1 MTTTKRAIKLK
12 KTRTKKT
19 NNINNATNT
28 TSTNTLYQKQ
38 YLTGKELAKRWGVSH
53 RTVQRWRLDSVGL
66 PYIKIGD
73 RIVRYSLDIIQ
84 SYEKVY
90 GPQLV
95 IDINWGLEW

>member
-1 MTTTKRAIKLK
+1 MTTTKRAIKLNKTKTK
-12 KTRTKKT
+12 KPKKT
-19 NNINNATNT
+19 NNTNNTNT
-28 TSTNTLYQKQ
+28 TDQKQ
-38 YLTGKELAKRWGVSH
+38 YLSGKELAKRWGVSH
-53 RTVQRWRLDSVGL
+53 RTVQRWRLESVGL

-90 GPQLV
+90 DPQLV